1 VTGRVVRWLANLA
14 LIAVILGIGVWN
26 YTQVNQA
33 EKALCY
39 LRDNLEVRVA
49 ASQQYLD
56 DVRSGKRKPIVGI
69 TEADITTS
77 IQNQQQTLDA
87 LSNLNCKRIGDA

>member
-1 VTGRVVRWLANLA
+1 VFF
-14 LIAVILGIGVWN
+14 
-26 YTQVNQA
+26 
-33 EKALCY
+33 
-39 LRDNLEVRVA
+39 A

>member
-33 EKALCY
+33 EKALCS

>member
-33 EKALCY
+33 EKALCS

-49 ASQQYLD
+49 SSQQY
-56 DVRSGKRKPIVGI
+56 
-69 TEADITTS
+69 
-77 IQNQQQTLDA
+77 TLDA